1 MADSKDVELIQNE
14 TANNKAM
21 FQTIDTTWGKPTLQM
36 SIYDFIEYLTK
47 EKEIYI
53 DIKQFKRQL
62 EKLKGKN
69 ILTLGELLS
78 HDKDFLF
85 HDLHFNMDMLDEV
98 SRVSI
103 ALTGQDIGELSTQR
117 TDKNLA
123 PCSAE
128 GQNFDEAMVRFERK
142 DAMYK
147 KYGIIALGSILGLG
161 LLVGI
166 IAIII
171 AVQPESMEAKLIK
184 MFDSI
189 PQAPEFGSSFWDWQV
204 NLNKWGELEDNEKG
218 RVYYIL
224 TKPDESENDYAK
236 YVYKYPEGMTFEL
249 ADQLKIKIG
258 EEEGNYYGQ
267 VVNKVPHGMG
277 RYVNRIGQ
285 IWEG

>member
-1 MADSKDVELIQNE
+1 MADKKDIEMIPGE
-14 TANNKAM
+14 TANINDAGFK
-21 FQTIDTTWGKPTLQM
+21 TIDTTWGKPSLQM

-117 TDKNLA
+117 TEKNMN
-123 PCSAE
+123 PVYND
-128 GQNFDEAMVRFERK
+128 GQNPDETMVRFERK
-142 DAMYK
+142 DAKYK
-147 KYGIIALGSILGLG
+147 KYAMIAGGSVLGVGFLAGL
-161 LLVGI
+161 

-171 AVQPESMEAKLIK
+171 AVQPETMEEKLIK

-204 NLNKWGELEDNEKG
+204 NLNKWGELEDNPKE
-218 RVYYIL
+218 RVYFTL
-224 TKPDESENDYAK
+224 TDPESRYLS
-236 YVYKYPEGMTFEL
+236 YVYKYPEGTTFEL
-249 ADQLKIKIG
+249 ADQLKIQIG
-258 EEEGNYYGQ
+258 EEEGNYYG
-267 VVNKVPHGMG
+267 
-277 RYVNRIGQ
+277 
-285 IWEG
+285 